1 MGGWGNRDRDRDEKN
16 RTGGR
21 RERKKGKR
29 EKRQARE
36 VTDGDM
42 IMINYRYLGY
52 YSGWKK
58 MMREMM

>member
-1 MGGWGNRDRDRDEKN
+1 ME
-16 RTGGR
+16 
-21 RERKKGKR
+21 KGKR

-42 IMINYRYLGY
+42 IMINYLRY

-58 MMREMM
+58 MGEMM